1 MIEKY
6 TTEASFILGR
16 KRHRLQMVHSKF
28 KLMFALSNDKDQR
41 KKIAFTFAPAQCK

>member
-16 KRHRLQMVHSKF
+16 KRHRLQMVHSEF
-28 KLMFALSNDKDQR
+28 NLMFTLSSDKDQR
-41 KKIAFTFAPAQCK
+41 KIAFTFAFAQCK